1 MILEEDTPYFLCE
14 NETGAENGECGF
26 RCRFREQAAEFFFA
40 VTDTEIISPYEEDN
54 EDIWQGDA
62 VEVFLSPN
70 GDKKHYYELE
80 VSPFCVRFW
89 GRISNPDGKT
99 PRLKKLPPP
108 FFAEASRTEE
118 GYAVYIRLPLS
129 ALKKFD
135 RSRFCMNAFR
145 IDAAED
151 GTQKLYALHPTRCG
165 SFHRPAYFIGQ
176 KEGRS

>member
-1 MILEEDTPYFLCE
+1 MILEEDKTYYLHE
-14 NETGAENGECGF
+14 NVTGEEDLG
-26 RCRFREQAAEFFFA
+26 CRFRFRLFKDAAEFFFDVKDDA
-40 VTDTEIISPYEEDN
+40 LVSPFTADN

-118 GYAVYIRLPLS
+118 GYAVHIRLPLS

-176 KEGRS
+176 KEERS

>member
-1 MILEEDTPYFLCE
+1 MTAFLRENTTGIEHDGCLFSCNLGKEAIDFCFEVKDEDL
-14 NETGAENGECGF
+14 
-26 RCRFREQAAEFFFA
+26 
-40 VTDTEIISPYEEDN
+40 ISPFSEDN
-54 EDIWQGDA
+54 EDLWQGDA
-62 VEVFLSPN
+62 VEVFLSPD
-70 GDKKHYYELE
+70 GDPTHYFELE

-176 KEGRS
+176 KEERS